1 MATAKHSS
9 SSLRDKDTFAKSGNA
24 KLSSS
29 IYEGIIKDNRDP
41 LHSGRLWVWIPEL
54 GGSPN
59 DKSNWHVVRYAS
71 PFHGMT
77 SAGSTPSPDN
87 AWDKTMHSYGMWAV
101 PPDLDNHV
109 LIAFAMGDPNRGY
122 WFACV
127 PSKTGKHMVPGIA
140 SSDKIDTTHLSSD
153 LNSALTGNS
162 YPVTDYNEYDP
173 SVYAK
178 MGKFKDIKKP
188 IHEAQVRILL
198 EQGLQDDF
206 IRGQTTS
213 SAERESPSYVFGF
226 STPGRDSGNQT
237 ALTPDTKSPKYRL
250 GGHQFVL
257 DDGDSNGDNNLIKLR
272 SAGGHQIILHDSEN
286 VIYISNANG
295 TTWIE
300 MTSDGTTNIYSE
312 SDYSLRTKGNLNMH
326 ADTDI
331 NFHAGNDINIYAVN
345 NITTQAQNVYTTG
358 TTDVNTTG
366 GKIEIVSNSTLE
378 TLSKTDTS
386 LSVGDKMI
394 ISSGN
399 DFSVNSGSNF
409 TVSSSANSSFNAGS
423 GFMVSG
429 SSFISFGCGGSG
441 TVLTPSAISI
451 GSSAVNLNG
460 LIGMNAGG
468 SIPPSPSPS
477 SGLAANPIPAP
488 ILIPIKFID
497 VIKSGLKWVQ
507 KGSGKSIITTV
518 PTHEPWILHGS
529 SNSQTLSP
537 SNTQQSQQT
546 LDSQDPT
553 MSQSGPKSTIGSGVQ
568 NPVSANDISAQPPT
582 SLQNGLGSMS
592 AANIDALKAQIGK
605 GKSYTTTANDQLG
618 NISSVGKY
626 AINSQILS
634 NQGYIASPISNLS
647 DTNAWTGK
655 NGITSV
661 GNLTSSANIQE
672 NIMDSHLNTMY
683 NNLNTN
689 GTLNKN
695 SSAGVISGCLAVSH
709 SIGETNTANW
719 VNTGYDPTGTA
730 KGLFNQGRYAAT
742 ISSPTG
748 QITGIPT
755 TDISSVVGGI
765 PKTI

>member
-173 SVYAK
+173 NVYAK

-386 LSVGDKMI
+386 VNSGSNIVM
-394 ISSGN
+394 SSSS
-399 DFSVNSGSNF
+399 DTSVNSGSNF
-409 TVSSSANSSFNAGS
+409 IVSSSSGVSIGS
-423 GFMVSG
+423 
-429 SSFISFGCGGSG
+429 
-441 TVLTPSAISI
+441 
-451 GSSAVNLNG
+451 GSSAVVLSSSSTSIASSSVNING
-460 LIGMNAGG
+460 LIGLNSGG
-468 SIPPSPSPS
+468 SASAS
-477 SGLAANPIPAP
+477 SAP
-488 ILIPIKFID
+488 NAKSAQTPVTAPNLKPIKFID
-497 VIKSGLKWVQ
+497 VVKSGLKWTQ
-507 KGSGKSIITTV
+507 TSSGTSIISTV

-537 SNTQQSQQT
+537 SNTKPSQQS
-546 LDSQDPT
+546 LDSQDPI
-553 MSQSGPKSTIGSGVQ
+553 MNKSGPKSAIGAGVQ
-568 NPVSANDISAQPPT
+568 NPVSLSSISTQPPT
-582 SLQNGLGSMS
+582 TLQNGLGSMT
-592 AANIDALKAQIGK
+592 ANNIDALKTQLSTGK
-605 GKSYTTTANDQLG
+605 NYSSISTDVSGK
-618 NISSVGKY
+618 ISSVGKY
-626 AINSQILS
+626 NLS
-634 NQGYIASPISNLS
+634 PSTLATQGYINSTTASLS
-647 DTNAWTGK
+647 DTSSWTGK
-655 NGITSV
+655 NGISNV
-661 GNLTSSANIQE
+661 NNLIASPSSQE
-672 NIMDSHLNTMY
+672 NIMDTHLNTMY

-689 GTLNKN
+689 GTLNSY
-695 SSAGVISGCLAVSH
+695 SSAGAISGCLAVSH

-742 ISSPTG
+742 ISSPAG